1 MKKGAAAYNKFVDF
15 ICSLTF
21 QVPACLVVVLSFVVG
36 YLMRDSMPVS
46 VGGIFIALDLSYIII
61 QAFFL
66 LVTMRLLPRELGKS
80 DGDAAEKKEETDE

>member
-15 ICSLTF
+15 VCSLTF
-21 QVPACLVVVLSFVVG
+21 QIPACIVVVLSFVVG
-36 YLMRDSMPVS
+36 YLMRDSMPVA

-66 LVTMRLLPRELGKS
+66 LVTMGLLPRELGKS
-80 DGDAAEKKEETDE
+80 DDAAPEKQEASHE

>member
-21 QVPACLVVVLSFVVG
+21 QIPACIVVVLSFVIG
-36 YLMRDSMPVS
+36 YLMRDSMPFA

-66 LVTMRLLPRELGKS
+66 LVTMGLLPRELGKS
-80 DGDAAEKKEETDE
+80 DGDAAEEKEAADE